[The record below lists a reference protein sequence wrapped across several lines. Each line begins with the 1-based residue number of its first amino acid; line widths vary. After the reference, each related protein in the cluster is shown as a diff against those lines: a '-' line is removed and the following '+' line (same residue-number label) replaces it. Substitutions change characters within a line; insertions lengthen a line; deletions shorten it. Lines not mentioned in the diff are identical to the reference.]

1 MTPAT
6 AKPAIRLEAGAAR
19 DASYRLAGLLV
30 VSLFPALFWTAVL
43 AAGAFVLGVSLS
55 PLALATVGAAIAA
68 LLAGVFSA
76 LTARVS

>member
-6 AKPAIRLEAGAAR
+6 AKSAIGLQAAAR

-43 AAGAFVLGVSLS
+43 AAGALVLGVSLS

-76 LTARVS
+76 LTARV